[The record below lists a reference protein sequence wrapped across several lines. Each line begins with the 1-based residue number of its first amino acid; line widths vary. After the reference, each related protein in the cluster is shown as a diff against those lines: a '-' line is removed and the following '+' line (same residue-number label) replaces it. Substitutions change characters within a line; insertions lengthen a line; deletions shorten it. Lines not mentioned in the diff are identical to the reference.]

1 MRQLPDNSNAGL
13 GNARAGADA
22 MMRWPVWCGALLAGL
37 ITAAVCGTLAV
48 AVASAR
54 CCGAVTGASWGGWL
68 VLTALVIAA
77 SAAASVGGAL
87 VGWTLERF
95 WRRSRDARRGH

>member
-1 MRQLPDNSNAGL
+1 MRQLPDNSNTGV
-13 GNARAGADA
+13 GNARAGAHA
-22 MMRWPVWCGALLAGL
+22 MKRWPVWCGALLAGL

-54 CCGAVTGASWGGWL
+54 CCGAATGASWGGWL

-87 VGWTLERF
+87 VGWTLERL
-95 WRRSRDARRGH
+95 WLRLRDARRGH